1 MNTLTHVA
9 LNDQVHQ
16 AVLAPRPHRLR
27 HEGSADRLLHEGSP
41 DPPLAFRQQVSF
53 SLLFPSS
60 SLQSLGLHKY
70 QAFITDL

>member
-27 HEGSADRLLHEGSP
+27 HEGYPDHEGCP